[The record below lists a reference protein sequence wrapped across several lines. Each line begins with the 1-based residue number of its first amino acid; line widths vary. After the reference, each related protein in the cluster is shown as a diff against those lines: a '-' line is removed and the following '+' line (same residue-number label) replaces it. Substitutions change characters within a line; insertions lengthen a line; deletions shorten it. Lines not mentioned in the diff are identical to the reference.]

1 MGKELGGI
9 IVALVTPLTPD
20 EKLDEGAFRKLVS
33 HLIVEGI
40 QGLFPAGSTGEFYAL
55 TGEEKRRL
63 IAWCIEEAAGRVA
76 VMPNVGAVTTAE
88 SVALAREA
96 EAMGADAVSVIT
108 PYYCHPSQA
117 ELFEHYAAICRAVRL
132 PVLAYNNPAR
142 AGGVA
147 LTVETILRLAGAC
160 ENFSGI
166 KDSTGD
172 LTQTAELI
180 RRSPPGFK
188 VIMGR
193 DTLIYGALAYGAAG
207 AVAAT
212 ANVAPR
218 LCASLYAAARA
229 GDFPG
234 AAALQRRLAPL
245 RMAFG
250 IGTFP
255 AMLKEAL
262 VLQGL
267 LPSAACKRPVGP
279 LSAEERARLRGV
291 LQEVGVL

>member
-1 MGKELGGI
+1 MAKELGGI

-20 EKLDEGAFRKLVS
+20 ENLDEGAFRKLVG
-33 HLIVEGI
+33 HVIAEGV

-63 IAWCIEEAAGRVA
+63 IAWCVEEAAGRVA

-96 EAMGADAVSVIT
+96 EVLGADAVSVIT
-108 PYYCHPSQA
+108 PYYCQPSQA
-117 ELFEHYAAICRAVRL
+117 ELFDHYAAICRAVRI
-132 PVLAYNNPAR
+132 PVLAYNNPER

-147 LTVETILRLAGAC
+147 LAAETILRLAKSC
-160 ENFSGI
+160 ENFAGI

-180 RRSPPGFK
+180 RRCPPGFK

-193 DTLIYGALAYGAAG
+193 DTLIYAALAYGAAG

-218 LCASLYAAARA
+218 LCTSLCAAARA

-234 AAALQRRLAPL
+234 AAALQQQIAPL
-245 RMAFG
+245 RMAFK

-262 VLQGL
+262 VMQGL
-267 LPSAACKRPVGP
+267 LASAACKRPVGP
-279 LSAEERARLRGV
+279 LSAEERTHLRAV
-291 LQEVGVL
+291 LEEVGVL

>member
-1 MGKELGGI
+1 MGKTVDGI
-9 IVALVTPLTPD
+9 IVALVTPLTP
-20 EKLDEGAFRKLVS
+20 EERLDEGAFRKLVS
-33 HLIVEGI
+33 HVIAEGVH
-40 QGLFPAGSTGEFYAL
+40 GLFPAGSTGEFYAL

-63 IAWCIEEAAGRVA
+63 VGWCVEEAAGRVT

-108 PYYCHPSQA
+108 PYYCQPSQA
-117 ELFEHYAAICRAVRL
+117 ELFEHYATICRAVRI
-132 PVLAYNNPAR
+132 PVLAYNNPGR

-147 LTVETILRLAGAC
+147 LTLETTLRLAHAF
-160 ENFSGI
+160 ENFAGI

-172 LTQTAELI
+172 LTETAELI
-180 RRSPPGFK
+180 RRAPPSFR

-218 LCASLYAAARA
+218 LTVSLYEAVRA
-229 GDFPG
+229 GNFG
-234 AAALQRRLAPL
+234 EAKALQRRLAPL

-262 VLQGL
+262 VMQGVL
-267 LPSAACKRPVGP
+267 ASAACKRPVGP
-279 LSAEERARLRGV
+279 LSAEERTRLRAV
-291 LQEVGVL
+291 LEEVGVL